1 MIRAQLSFTFT
12 VNPDNFAGEGPEV
25 HRGKGSCPRPLSW
38 SAQHSAWGPSTHTK
52 NAALQSSSPYG
63 PLSPLPAVQAPEP
76 KDLLINTTRDRFL
89 LTWTVALPGPQ
100 SRWLSS
106 LEYEVV
112 YKRLQDSWEVRTMA
126 GSAPSRGTRPN
137 QRLLH

>member
-1 MIRAQLSFTFT
+1 MGL
-12 VNPDNFAGEGPEV
+12 
-25 HRGKGSCPRPLSW
+25 CP
-38 SAQHSAWGPSTHTK
+38 
-52 NAALQSSSPYG
+52 
-63 PLSPLPAVQAPEP
+63 PLPAVQAPEP
-76 KDLLINTTRDRFL
+76 KDLLINTTGDRFL

-100 SRWLSS
+100 SHWLSS

-126 GSAPSRGTRPN
+126 GSAPSRGTRPS